1 MYKHLLYIQHKHQE
15 HHEKVNV
22 KHIVITI
29 DITIDIRIF
38 HVIKLSIFHIKLYLY
53 MKQLFVIES
62 CILRNGV
69 QYIALVTV

>member
-29 DITIDIRIF
+29 DI
-38 HVIKLSIFHIKLYLY
+38 KGN
-53 MKQLFVIES
+53 
-62 CILRNGV
+62 RN
-69 QYIALVTV
+69 LVK